1 VSGGSG
7 FGNSDRLAI
16 SNAIHK
22 AELSSRVEFSVYVG
36 AAEGDDPRAFATQL
50 HNSLVAPARTIVVMV
65 DPHARALEI
74 VTGEWVRSRITDQE
88 VQLAAL
94 EMKSSFQN
102 DDLVGGITRGIHM
115 LAEHARGPETL
126 HAST

>member
-1 VSGGSG
+1 MSGGSG
-7 FGNSDRLAI
+7 FSSQERLAI

-36 AAEGDDPRAFATQL
+36 ASEGDDPRAFATQL
-50 HNSLVAPARTIVVMV
+50 HNSLVAPARTIVIMV
-65 DPHARALEI
+65 DPVARALEI
-74 VTGEWVRSRITDQE
+74 VTGEWVRSKVTDQE

-94 EMKSSFQN
+94 EMKTAFAN
-102 DDLVGGITRGIHM
+102 GDLVDGITRGIHM

-126 HAST
+126 HAS

>member
-1 VSGGSG
+1 MPGGDNFFS
-7 FGNSDRLAI
+7 SSERLAI

-36 AAEGDDPRAFATQL
+36 PVEGDDSRAFATRL

-65 DPHARALEI
+65 DPEARVLEI
-74 VTGEWVRSRITDQE
+74 VTGEWVRGKISDEEAR
-88 VQLAAL
+88 LAAL
-94 EMKSSFQN
+94 EMQSAFVAGG
-102 DDLVGGITRGIHM
+102 LVDGLTRGINM

-126 HAST
+126 HAS